1 MTRVRPSS
9 TAGTPPAP
17 PILRGHAAFT
27 AGLALAFGIGG
38 LGGLGACV
46 GEPPEVGTEAAA
58 LAGARLGDPLP
69 DLDPELLGVFRAG
82 EAAFEHELTVEEG
95 LGPLFIESSCVTCH
109 ALGGV
114 GGGDRLHDENH
125 LVNRLPPAE
134 VVQTRSIAGMGTAC
148 DITPE
153 AVADGTALAAR
164 NPLQAFGDGLI
175 DHLAPATIAEFV
187 RAVPERG
194 VRGKL
199 GVGRFGWKAQSG
211 TLAAFTA
218 AAANGTMSLTTGAA
232 AEQTRFGVAPA
243 AIDPDCAN
251 AALGASTPNDD
262 GHFLRAIIAWEV
274 LLAPPERRDSD
285 AAAQGE
291 QVFADT
297 GCVLC
302 HRPTMTTR
310 DTDYVLT
317 MPDGTTRAVPQLRN
331 RAIAL
336 YSDLLLHDMGAEN
349 AELIVQ
355 GNAAASELRT
365 PPLWG
370 VGHRA
375 RFLHD
380 GSARSLDEAVRRH
393 GGEAAEI
400 RDAYAALAAEDR
412 AHLLVFLNAL

>member
-1 MTRVRPSS
+1 MDRDLRPLVPG
-9 TAGTPPAP
+9 APAP
-17 PILRGHAAFT
+17 IAPLLALGVAL
-27 AGLALAFGIGG
+27 GLA
-38 LGGLGACV
+38 ACV
-46 GEPPEVGTEAAA
+46 DDAPDLGTAADEVQA
-58 LAGARLGDPLP
+58 ARLGDPLP
-69 DLDPELLGVFRAG
+69 DLDPDLLDVFRAG
-82 EAAFEHELTVEEG
+82 EEAFEREVTIEEG
-95 LGPLFIESSCVTCH
+95 LGPLYIESSCVACH

-114 GGGDRLHDENH
+114 GGADRLHDANH
-125 LVNRLPPAE
+125 FVTRLPPAE
-134 VVQTRSIAGMGTAC
+134 VVQTRSIAALGSAC
-148 DITPE
+148 EVTPE
-153 AVADGTALAAR
+153 EVAAGTALALR

-175 DHLAPATIAEFV
+175 DHIAPATIAEYV

-211 TLAAFTA
+211 TLTAFTA

-262 GHFLRAIIAWEV
+262 GRFLRAVVAWEA
-274 LLAPPERRDSD
+274 LLAPPARRDS
-285 AAAQGE
+285 AASRKGE
-291 QVFADT
+291 EVFADT
-297 GCVLC
+297 GCALC
-302 HRPTMTTR
+302 HRPSMRTR
-310 DTDYVLT
+310 DSDYLLAL
-317 MPDGTTRAVPQLRN
+317 PDGSTRAVPQLRN
-331 RAIAL
+331 QVAWL

-370 VGHRA
+370 VRHRT

-380 GSARSLDEAVRRH
+380 GSAGSLDEAIRRH

-400 RDAYAALAAEDR
+400 RDAYAALAADDR
-412 AHLLVFLNAL
+412 AHLLVFLDSL